1 MPVTICFE
9 VITMV
14 FVRRSDLEALCSALF
29 HVLGIP
35 REEAEDSAH
44 ILVAADARGIASH
57 GVGRIRRYANGV
69 KAGLFKGG
77 VAPITLHATPLS
89 FVLDAQGAMGLSL
102 CRKSMKDVIERAKK
116 HGIGVCSIRNSNHF
130 GIAGFYTE
138 MAAKEDMIGIAMTN
152 TAALGVPTFARKAM
166 FGTNPIAFAAPALD
180 GAMFSLDMATTTV
193 TRGKVE
199 VYEREGQSL
208 PPGLAVGRNGL
219 SARDPLAFLDDT
231 LHLRGGGLLPLGG
244 EGEGQG
250 GYKGYGL
257 AVMVDIL
264 TALTS
269 GGEFGAAVKDSE
281 ITSARVCHFFMA
293 LRLDIFRPALDFK
306 RDMSR
311 MLDALTALTPVEG
324 VDRIYYAGLK
334 EHEAEARSAVRGVP
348 LSPAVWE
355 TLQSIAGELGVPLP
369 QPSPPSPTVS

>member
-1 MPVTICFE
+1 M
-9 VITMV
+9 M
-14 FVRRSDLEALCSALF
+14 FVHRSGLETLCSAIF
-29 HVLGIP
+29 QALGIP
-35 REEAEDSAH
+35 QDEADDSAH

-57 GVGRIRRYANGV
+57 GVGRIRRYANGI
-69 KAGLFKGG
+69 KAGLLKGG
-77 VAPITLHATPLS
+77 ITPALLHKTPVS
-89 FVLDAQGAMGLSL
+89 FVLDAEGAMGLSL
-102 CRKSMKDVIERAKK
+102 SRQSMEKVIAIARE

-138 MAAKEDMIGIAMTN
+138 MAAKQDMIGIAMTN

-166 FGTNPIAFAAPALD
+166 FGTNPIAFAAPGLE
-180 GAMFSLDMATTTV
+180 GKMFSLDMATTTV

-199 VYEREGQSL
+199 VYEREGQTL
-208 PPGLAVGRNGL
+208 PPGLAVGVNGMGT
-219 SARDPLAFLDDT
+219 RDPIAFLDDT

-244 EGEGQG
+244 EGEHQG

-269 GGEFGAAVKDSE
+269 GGVFGEAVQDSE
-281 ITSARVCHFFMA
+281 ITSARVCHFLMA
-293 LRLDIFRPALDFK
+293 MRLDIFRHPEDFK

-311 MLDALTALTPVEG
+311 MLDGLTSLVPIEG

-334 EHEAEARSAVRGVP
+334 EHEAEALSAIKGVP
-348 LSPAVWE
+348 LSPAVWD
-355 TLQSIAGELGVPLP
+355 TLKALAGELGVPV
-369 QPSPPSPTVS
+369 PPVREEA